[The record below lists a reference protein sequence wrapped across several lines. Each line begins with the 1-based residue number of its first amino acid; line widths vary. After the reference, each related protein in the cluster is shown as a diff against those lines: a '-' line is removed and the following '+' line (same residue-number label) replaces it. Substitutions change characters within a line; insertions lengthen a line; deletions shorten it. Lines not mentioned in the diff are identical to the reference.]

1 MKNSMKIKILICGLP
16 GSGKTTLAKKLK
28 EQLGY
33 AWFNS
38 DIVRE
43 QFEDW
48 DFSLEGRLR
57 QAKRMFNFCDGIDKS
72 CIADFVAPTEEIRR
86 IFDADITIWMNTIKE
101 SKYPDT
107 NQIFETPKANIII
120 NDFSYNIE
128 DIIQSIGICEDN
140 LILK

>member
-1 MKNSMKIKILICGLP
+1 
-16 GSGKTTLAKKLK
+16 
-28 EQLGY
+28 
-33 AWFNS
+33 
-38 DIVRE
+38 
-43 QFEDW
+43 
-48 DFSLEGRLR
+48 
-57 QAKRMFNFCDGIDKS
+57 MFNFCDGIDKS

>member
-33 AWFNS
+33 AWFNA

-43 QFEDW
+43 QFQDW